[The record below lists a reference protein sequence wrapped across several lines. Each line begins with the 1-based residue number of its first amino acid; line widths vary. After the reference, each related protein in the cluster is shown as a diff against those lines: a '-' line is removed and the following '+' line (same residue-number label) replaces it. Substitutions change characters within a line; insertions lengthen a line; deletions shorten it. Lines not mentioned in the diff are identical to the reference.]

1 MKTTNN
7 TNRRNCEKLYE
18 SFGAIDED
26 ILSRSEKAEGRK
38 NRNGWVKWGVTAACL
53 CLIAAAAI
61 AAVSLRNKG
70 IGQGWPV
77 KPVDSGYRPSTGEI
91 AVIPPWEEMPVSRQ
105 FGEVEFGGSRYSS
118 RVTGISAEY
127 VASELGKAALRGE
140 DVYTDTVH
148 ETTAAVFEISGVS
161 TDCAIALRFEGQE
174 TDPAYYVYVNSWY
187 QPQTLGQLIGD
198 LRLRDTLSF
207 GSVWYEY
214 RKTSGDYATVEFT
227 GLEQEAIWEHLLSDT
242 AVPAVADY
250 DSRQFR
256 TVISVSVNIPLLGYE
271 NISMAVTEDG
281 YLTTN
286 ILDTGKAFFLG
297 KEKTKRF
304 VDYVL
309 EHGEGRE
316 RRAGA
321 GTGGVKNGMAV
332 KSHPVFPSTETWFPV
347 RSTAAGYP
355 PARIRGASL
364 PARWKPAP
372 RQYGLFEGRT
382 CTAGTARFPR
392 RW

>member
-1 MKTTNN
+1 M
-7 TNRRNCEKLYE
+7 
-18 SFGAIDED
+18 
-26 ILSRSEKAEGRK
+26 
-38 NRNGWVKWGVTAACL
+38 WGQDA
-53 CLIAAAAI
+53 
-61 AAVSLRNKG
+61 
-70 IGQGWPV
+70 
-77 KPVDSGYRPSTGEI
+77 
-91 AVIPPWEEMPVSRQ
+91 
-105 FGEVEFGGSRYSS
+105 
-118 RVTGISAEY
+118 
-127 VASELGKAALRGE
+127 
-140 DVYTDTVH
+140 YTDAIH

-174 TDPAYYVYVNSWY
+174 TDPAYAYYVYVNSWY
-187 QPQTLGQLIGD
+187 QPETLGQLIGD

-286 ILDTGKAFFLG
+286 ILDTGKTFFLG

-321 GTGGVKNGMAV
+321 GTGGVKNGMAFY
-332 KSHPVFPSTETWFPV
+332 SHPVFPSTVTRFPV
-347 RSTAAGYP
+347 RSTAEGYP

-364 PARWKPAP
+364 PARWKPVP
-372 RQYGLFEGRT
+372 LRYGPFEERT
-382 CTAGTARFPR
+382 CTSGTVRFPR

>member
-7 TNRRNCEKLYE
+7 TNRRNSEKLYE

-26 ILSRSEKAEGRK
+26 ILSRSEKAGGRK
-38 NRNGWVKWGVTAACL
+38 HRNGWMKRGVMAACL
-53 CLIAAAAI
+53 CLVAAAAV
-61 AAVSLRNKG
+61 AAVPLLNKG
-70 IGQGWPV
+70 RGQSWPI
-77 KPVDSGYRPSTGEI
+77 KTVDSGYWPSTGEI
-91 AVIPPWEEMPVSRQ
+91 AVIPRWEEMPVSQQ

-140 DVYTDTVH
+140 DVYTAAIH

-161 TDCAIALRFEGQE
+161 TGCAIALRFEGQE

-187 QPQTLGQLIGD
+187 RPETLGQLIED
-198 LRLRDTLSF
+198 LSLRGNLSF
-207 GSVWYEY
+207 GTVWYTY
-214 RKTSGDYATVEFT
+214 RKPAGNYATVEFT
-227 GLEQEAIWEHLLSDT
+227 GLEQETIWEYLLSDT
-242 AVPAVADY
+242 AVPAVVDY

-256 TVISVSVNIPLLGYE
+256 TVMSVSVNIPLLGYE

-316 RRAGA
+316 LVYTDDGSA
-321 GTGGVKNGMAV
+321 
-332 KSHPVFPSTETWFPV
+332 
-347 RSTAAGYP
+347 
-355 PARIRGASL
+355 L
-364 PARWKPAP
+364 P
-372 RQYGLFEGRT
+372 E
-382 CTAGTARFPR
+382 
-392 RW
+392 